1 MCRTPLPNHERACF
15 VDKRIFTDE
24 VVAALKRHL
33 RRKRST
39 ENRPILVFSCG
50 GEEKSHSSR
59 KMLQA
64 YVECNESSCLR
75 NVFFMK
81 AENIAGDPSM
91 QDFDLLT
98 QEALVA
104 DIADWLIIFAES
116 VGSFCELGSFAVLPH
131 AAEITSVVVDKKRR
145 HDSSFLMNG
154 PVRVI
159 EQNKSPL
166 ANVFFANL
174 KCPMENTE
182 FTLFVNCVREKVN
195 EAEQGDVIRKPIN
208 LLASSVFV
216 GSFAHELLDL
226 LALFGPLS
234 ANEVVDLYCAIK
246 GFKKS
251 EIKLVSKILEADM
264 RKPKPIRVDHV
275 LAAMLA
281 TGMLGQIKDI
291 EGSCLYYSKIPLDS
305 YFMFRET
312 SSKDFKS
319 TRSQVL
325 LSRRNRGRCYEKN
338 LYQRF
343 DRA

>member
-1 MCRTPLPNHERACF
+1 M
-15 VDKRIFTDE
+15 
-24 VVAALKRHL
+24 
-33 RRKRST
+33 
-39 ENRPILVFSCG
+39 
-50 GEEKSHSSR
+50 
-59 KMLQA
+59 
-64 YVECNESSCLR
+64 
-75 NVFFMK
+75 
-81 AENIAGDPSM
+81 
-91 QDFDLLT
+91 
-98 QEALVA
+98 
-104 DIADWLIIFAES
+104 
-116 VGSFCELGSFAVLPH
+116 
-131 AAEITSVVVDKKRR
+131 
-145 HDSSFLMNG
+145 
-154 PVRVI
+154 
-159 EQNKSPL
+159 
-166 ANVFFANL
+166 
-174 KCPMENTE
+174 
-182 FTLFVNCVREKVN
+182 
-195 EAEQGDVIRKPIN
+195 
-208 LLASSVFV
+208 
-216 GSFAHELLDL
+216 
-226 LALFGPLS
+226 S